1 MAKAV
6 TVVLLHSWIAFQ
18 ANRVRSTPRSTTCCW
33 GMNYAEDRLDRRA
46 RHDAEGKNL
55 LWKDYT
61 EALQQGVGKGS
72 NSINHELLA
81 NTLRDIGWNSH
92 ALYHYGQAWCEAS
105 AASSAVDLAA
115 SRDGDDDV
123 RSNGSWK
130 AAGDYAQMAELA
142 GFPEVGVLAL
152 LVYRARGDIH
162 SPASSTS
169 SSDGINQLDPSWLQ
183 QKEPSGRNCGC
194 GLPECGSSGHF
205 FPGKDTS
212 HVLAEV
218 ATYCHEYSERR
229 AMTPI
234 ANEILGQ
241 QLNDNILP
249 DPDIPELL
257 LFWRNNNETTTTTQ
271 QQKLPKLLPLPCVL
285 QLLLIKLLYLTL
297 PVLAAEAVAYTK
309 FDEPAR
315 LAADYKSHWAYY
327 VFIRALTMGERSK
340 PHRRRT
346 DLVNAWDI
354 LWGLDHRHSKHHV
367 IAPADEESDATNYRS
382 FFTRLRSNIETSE
395 RTIQD
400 PLPPLLWQL
409 PHANR
414 IAEPKPIFFVGDS
427 HVLSLAWQTLW
438 IPDSTGGASLHP
450 RLVVPV
456 ITTGLKAWHVRHST
470 RFFTHTCLKALL
482 DRVSAPSIVVSAGE
496 IDCREGLG
504 GPLLEGYTQS
514 CHEHVVQTVKE
525 YINALHELVADP
537 ETAVQ
542 QILVMPI
549 APHKQTSKGRVEAQ
563 AARRETSRAWNKEL
577 RSLLP
582 IEGSVFLLDYET
594 ALQVPDQAAYI
605 LKPAFNADSTH
616 MNAAFA
622 PHLEEAIANCGCD
635 LDLF

>member
-1 MAKAV
+1 
-6 TVVLLHSWIAFQ
+6 
-18 ANRVRSTPRSTTCCW
+18 
-33 GMNYAEDRLDRRA
+33 MNYAEDRLDRRA
-46 RHDAEGKNL
+46 RHAEGKDL

-61 EALQQGVGKGS
+61 EAIQG
-72 NSINHELLA
+72 NNHELLGR
-81 NTLRDIGWNSH
+81 TLRDIGWNSH
-92 ALYHYGQAWCEAS
+92 ALYHYGQAWCDAS
-105 AASSAVDLAA
+105 ASVAVASD
-115 SRDGDDDV
+115 DDDDV
-123 RSNGSWK
+123 SSNGSWK

-152 LVYRARGDIH
+152 LVYRARGDIQ
-162 SPASSTS
+162 SSATTS
-169 SSDGINQLDPSWLQ
+169 LSLDAIGLLDPSWLQ

-194 GLPECGSSGHF
+194 GLPECSSSSRF

-212 HVLAEV
+212 LVLVEL
-218 ATYCHEYSERR
+218 ATYCRDFAERQ
-229 AMTPI
+229 AITPI

-241 QLNDNILP
+241 QLNDNTLS

-257 LFWRNNNETTTTTQ
+257 LFWRNSNETTTTTQ
-271 QQKLPKLLPLPCVL
+271 QLQPQFSPLPCVL

-327 VFIRALTMGERSK
+327 VFIKALTMGERSK

-346 DLVNAWDI
+346 DLVTAWDI
-354 LWGLDHRHSKHHV
+354 LWGMDHRSSNKLE
-367 IAPADEESDATNYRS
+367 IPAGESALVNYQS
-382 FFTRLRSNIETSE
+382 FFTRLRSNILMAE
-395 RTIQD
+395 RTTQD
-400 PLPPLLWQL
+400 ALPPLLWQL
-409 PHANR
+409 PHTNTTT
-414 IAEPKPIFFVGDS
+414 EPKPIYFVGDS

-438 IPDSTGGASLHP
+438 IPDSTGVSLHP
-450 RLVVPV
+450 RMVVPV

-482 DRVSAPSIVVSAGE
+482 QRVSAPSIVVSAGE

-504 GPLLEGYTQS
+504 GPLLEGYKQS
-514 CHEHVVQTVKE
+514 CHEHVCQTVKE
-525 YINALHELVADP
+525 YVNALRELVVDP

-563 AARRETSRAWNKEL
+563 AARRETSRAWNEEL

-582 IEGSVFLLDYET
+582 VDGSVFLLDYET
-594 ALQVPDQAAYI
+594 ALQVPDQEAYI

>member
-1 MAKAV
+1 MAKV
-6 TVVLLHSWIAFQ
+6 LIVVLLHYWIAFK
-18 ANRVRSTPRSTTCCW
+18 ANRVLTRSSCCW

-46 RHDAEGKNL
+46 RHAEGKDL

-61 EALQQGVGKGS
+61 EALQGS
-72 NSINHELLA
+72 NHELLGR
-81 NTLRDIGWNSH
+81 TLRDIGWNSH

-105 AASSAVDLAA
+105 ALESTAA
-115 SRDGDDDV
+115 SGDSDDV
-123 RSNGSWK
+123 SSSGSWK

-152 LVYRARGDIH
+152 LVYRARGDIQ
-162 SPASSTS
+162 SPATTTLSLN
-169 SSDGINQLDPSWLQ
+169 GIDELDPSWLQ

-194 GLPECGSSGHF
+194 GLPECGSSMRF
-205 FPGKDTS
+205 FPGNDTS
-212 HVLAEV
+212 LVLVEL
-218 ATYCHEYSERR
+218 ATYCRDYAERQ
-229 AMTPI
+229 AITPI

-241 QLNDNILP
+241 QLNDNTLP

-257 LFWRNNNETTTTTQ
+257 LFWRNSNETTTTTQ
-271 QQKLPKLLPLPCVL
+271 QLQPQFLPLPCVL

-309 FDEPAR
+309 FDEPVR

-327 VFIRALTMGERSK
+327 VFIKALSMGERSK

-346 DLVNAWDI
+346 DLVTAWDI
-354 LWGLDHRHSKHHV
+354 LWGLDDRSSNKSV
-367 IAPADEESDATNYRS
+367 VPAGESALVNYRS
-382 FFTRLRSNIETSE
+382 FFTRLRSNIEMSE
-395 RTIQD
+395 RTTQD
-400 PLPPLLWQL
+400 ALPPLLWQL
-409 PHANR
+409 PHTNTTT
-414 IAEPKPIFFVGDS
+414 EPKPIYFVGDS

-438 IPDSTGGASLHP
+438 IPDSTGVSLHP

-456 ITTGLKAWHVRHST
+456 ITTGLKAWHVRYST
-470 RFFTHTCLKALL
+470 RFFTQTCLKALL
-482 DRVSAPSIVVSAGE
+482 QRVSAPSIVVSAGE

-504 GPLLEGYTQS
+504 GPLLEGYKQS
-514 CHEHVVQTVKE
+514 CHDHVCQTVKE
-525 YINALHELVADP
+525 YVNALRELVVDP

-563 AARRETSRAWNKEL
+563 AARRETSRAWNQEL

-582 IEGSVFLLDYET
+582 IDGSVFLLDYET
-594 ALQVPDQAAYI
+594 ALQVPDQEAYI